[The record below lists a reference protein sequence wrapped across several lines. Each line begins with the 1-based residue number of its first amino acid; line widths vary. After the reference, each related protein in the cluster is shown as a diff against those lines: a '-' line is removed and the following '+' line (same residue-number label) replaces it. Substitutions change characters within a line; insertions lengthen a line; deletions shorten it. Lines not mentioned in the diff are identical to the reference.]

1 MTGNREL
8 QRGHKCH
15 AGLSF
20 GSQLKAIWLFAI
32 SVIISQLRGWTW
44 FVWIHVRILRLILQ
58 GAGCSS
64 GGVKCSQ
71 MPHEFTAWSHSAPHC
86 WAVSS
91 GPPRKCF
98 PSGSWQCVR
107 KQFAPRSI
115 ALTQI
120 PTAMILRSCMHAN
133 HRHTE
138 LPSTASSTKYQF
150 QFSYRKSGSSG
161 NFFFSDLHVYLD
173 VVKIPYTSVVLG
185 LSVSRRNT
193 SSVRKKHFE

>member
-1 MTGNREL
+1 M
-8 QRGHKCH
+8 
-15 AGLSF
+15 
-20 GSQLKAIWLFAI
+20 
-32 SVIISQLRGWTW
+32 IISQLRGWTW
-44 FVWIHVRILRLILQ
+44 FVWIHVRILGLILQ

-86 WAVSS
+86 WAVTS

-120 PTAMILRSCMHAN
+120 PTAMILRSCMQTTDTQNCPAQAPPQN
-133 HRHTE
+133 ISFSFHTE
-138 LPSTASSTKYQF
+138 NQAVQVI
-150 QFSYRKSGSSG
+150 
-161 NFFFSDLHVYLD
+161 FFFSDLHVYLD